1 MADNLIQ
8 ERKQKKG
15 SDRFELFND
24 FTRVQDI
31 QEFFVKY
38 CIQTNTS
45 ERSATTFWNL
55 ICVCLFMGGLIGN
68 LKELQT
74 YQTLCRN
81 FRSSENGVPQPKMSA
96 RFVDSNKNTLEIKDK
111 DKIPLQDDKWTKELE
126 VAEIDVLQVQ
136 Q

>member
-8 ERKQKKG
+8 ERKRKKG
-15 SDRFELFND
+15 SGTFQLFNEL
-24 FTRVQDI
+24 TRVQDI

-68 LKELQT
+68 LNELET
-74 YQTLCRN
+74 YQTL
-81 FRSSENGVPQPKMSA
+81 
-96 RFVDSNKNTLEIKDK
+96 
-111 DKIPLQDDKWTKELE
+111 
-126 VAEIDVLQVQ
+126 VQ
-136 Q
+136 QPYSHQRDTKLDIQYWTSNWTRKGIP